1 MDTSKK
7 NKWDIYQ
14 ENCPTRLLLDRIADK
29 WTVLII
35 GQLHK
40 KTFRFNEL
48 RRIIPGITQKMLTQT
63 LRGLEKDGLITR
75 KIYATVPLKVEYSLT
90 ALGYSLTEVLNN
102 LANWA
107 EANMENIIKAQK
119 FYGKMKN
126 RNDS

>member
-1 MDTSKK
+1 METTKK
-7 NKWDIYQ
+7 YKWDVYQ

-40 KTFRFNEL
+40 RTIRFNEL

-63 LRGLEKDGLITR
+63 LKSLERDGLVNR

-90 ALGYSLTEVLNN
+90 ALGHSLTRILND
-102 LANWA
+102 LAGWA
-107 EANMENIIKAQK
+107 ETNMMEIIKAQK
-119 FYGKMKN
+119 LYEKGKN
-126 RNDS
+126 SA